1 MAWND
6 IWNGNR
12 KMKRS
17 EWLGHLSECQ
27 AAAGRCTGHPRAGA
41 AARPTGRLS
50 GPRRMD
56 FHGFLIGLHMFSWCF
71 WFWCLKLCMLRMF
84 DMFGVYFAQ
93 PVMNLRLATEL
104 WNWKIWNAGW
114 WSEHSS
120 QHCFSCSCCS
130 TRCQQRI
137 AEKREISLDLAVSN
151 IYMIFMLKQHE
162 THSFQDVS
170 GSFSIRRS
178 TSRRAFSDGEVLETF
193 GGGAGRR
200 IKSKERWQCS

>member
-1 MAWND
+1 
-6 IWNGNR
+6 
-12 KMKRS
+12 
-17 EWLGHLSECQ
+17 
-27 AAAGRCTGHPRAGA
+27 
-41 AARPTGRLS
+41 
-50 GPRRMD
+50 
-56 FHGFLIGLHMFSWCF
+56 
-71 WFWCLKLCMLRMF
+71 MLRMF

-193 GGGAGRR
+193 GGGQGGA
-200 IKSKERWQCS
+200 

>member
-1 MAWND
+1 MAWSFVGMSGGS
-6 IWNGNR
+6 WSLHGP
-12 KMKRS
+12 S
-17 EWLGHLSECQ
+17 ESRGCSE
-27 AAAGRCTGHPRAGA
+27 AYRMTF
-41 AARPTGRLS
+41 RPTE
-50 GPRRMD
+50 D
-56 FHGFLIGLHMFSWCF
+56 GFSWISNRFSWCF

-137 AEKREISLDLAVSN
+137 AEKREISLAVSI
-151 IYMIFMLKQHE
+151 IYMIFI
-162 THSFQDVS
+162 

-193 GGGAGRR
+193 GGGRAAHK
-200 IKSKERWQCS
+200 I